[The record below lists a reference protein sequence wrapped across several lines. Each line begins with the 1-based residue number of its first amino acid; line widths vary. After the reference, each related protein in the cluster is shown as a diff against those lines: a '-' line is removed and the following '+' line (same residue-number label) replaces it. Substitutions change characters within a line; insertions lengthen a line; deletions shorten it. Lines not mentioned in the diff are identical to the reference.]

1 MEPTHS
7 LHPRARQNDILVEH
21 VGDET
26 IVYDGERHQAHS
38 LNRSA
43 SIVWQHS
50 DGEHSIPQ
58 LADVLGTE
66 LGIEPDGSL
75 VEYAIDRLAN
85 AHLLEGE
92 ATESVSRRDA
102 VRRLTL
108 AGAAV
113 VGLPIVLSMVAPTEA
128 MAASGN
134 QNGQGQNQGGG
145 GQNGQ

>member
-75 VEYAIDRLAN
+75 VEYAVDELARAN
-85 AHLLEGE
+85 LLEPAANG
-92 ATESVSRRDA
+92 AGVTRRNA
-102 VRRLTL
+102 LRRLTF
-108 AGAAV
+108 AGAAA
-113 VGLPIVLSMVAPTEA
+113 VGLPVVLSIIAPTPA
-128 MAASGN
+128 MAASGTVLPPIDP
-134 QNGQGQNQGGG
+134 GPD
-145 GQNGQ
+145 

>member
-7 LHPRARQNDILVEH
+7 THPRSRQNDILVER

-26 IVYDGERHQAHS
+26 IVYDGKRHEAHS

-43 SIVWQHS
+43 TLVWQHS
-50 DGEHSIPQ
+50 DGEHSVPQ
-58 LADVLGTE
+58 LAELLGSE
-66 LGIEPDGSL
+66 LGIEADDSL
-75 VEYAIDRLAN
+75 VEYALDRLAN
-85 AHLLEGE
+85 AHLLETE
-92 ATESVSRRDA
+92 PTESLSRRDA

-134 QNGQGQNQGGG
+134 QNGQGQNN
-145 GQNGQ
+145 NGQ

>member
-50 DGEHSIPQ
+50 NGERSVAE
-58 LADVLGTE
+58 LATVLGTE
-66 LGIEPDGSL
+66 LGIEPNESL
-75 VEYAIDRLAN
+75 VEYAVDELARAN
-85 AHLLEGE
+85 LLEPG
-92 ATESVSRRDA
+92 ANS
-102 VRRLTL
+102 
-108 AGAAV
+108 AGV
-113 VGLPIVLSMVAPTEA
+113 T
-128 MAASGN
+128 
-134 QNGQGQNQGGG
+134 
-145 GQNGQ
+145 

>member
-85 AHLLEGE
+85 AHLLELE
-92 ATESVSRRDA
+92 EESA
-102 VRRLTL
+102 
-108 AGAAV
+108 
-113 VGLPIVLSMVAPTEA
+113 
-128 MAASGN
+128 
-134 QNGQGQNQGGG
+134 
-145 GQNGQ
+145 